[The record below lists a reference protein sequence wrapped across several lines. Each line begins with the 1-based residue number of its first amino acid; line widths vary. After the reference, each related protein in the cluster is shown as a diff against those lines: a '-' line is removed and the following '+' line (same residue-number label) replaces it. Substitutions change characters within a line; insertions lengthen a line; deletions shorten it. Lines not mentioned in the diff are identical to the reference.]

1 MPRHFSK
8 MMQNPYFHT
17 DHYKNESVG
26 GKLEAKIEKKFD
38 SIINRFKFW
47 RGRK

>member
-17 DHYKNESVG
+17 DHYRNETVQ
-26 GKLEAKIEKKFD
+26 GKLEDKIEKKIS
-38 SIINRFKFW
+38 SIINKLKFW
-47 RGRK
+47 RGSK